1 MREREGGENKG
12 RGRMNVVV
20 QLAVWACLQ
29 LLFLFDMWN
38 GGLVA
43 SREEEVG
50 GGLYSSLLSSLSF
63 FEIKYR
69 CHFSFSLAAIS

>member
-1 MREREGGENKG
+1 
-12 RGRMNVVV
+12 MNEVV

-50 GGLYSSLLSSLSF
+50 EVRILRFSFLSF

-69 CHFSFSLAAIS
+69 